1 MRSRILAVAV
11 DCHDTE
17 KQARFWS
24 AALGYEVVKRW
35 RDAKGLEYVDIGTD
49 GQWMIVFQPVGEDKV
64 VKNRLHLDLVP
75 EEGGQANEVAR
86 LTGLGARV
94 LSDDPDLPW
103 VVLADPEDNEF
114 CVLPPRSPD

>member
-17 KQARFWS
+17 KLARFWS
-24 AALGYEVVKRW
+24 GVLGYEAIKRW
-35 RDAKGLEYVDIGTD
+35 QDSKGLEYVDIGTD
-49 GQWMIVFQPVGEDKV
+49 DQCMMVFQPVGEDKV

-75 EEGGQANEVAR
+75 EGGSQGDEVAR
-86 LTGLGARV
+86 LTELGARV
-94 LSDDPDLPW
+94 LSDEPELPW

-114 CVLPPRSPD
+114 CVLPPR

>member
-17 KQARFWS
+17 ALARFWS

-35 RDAKGLEYVDIGTD
+35 QDSKGAEYVDIGSN
-49 GQWMIVFQPVGEDKV
+49 GQWQLVFQPVGEDKV

-75 EEGGQANEVAR
+75 VEGSQADEVTR
-86 LTGLGARV
+86 LTELGARV
-94 LSDDPDLPW
+94 LSDDPELPW

-114 CVLPPRSPD
+114 CVLPPRQEG